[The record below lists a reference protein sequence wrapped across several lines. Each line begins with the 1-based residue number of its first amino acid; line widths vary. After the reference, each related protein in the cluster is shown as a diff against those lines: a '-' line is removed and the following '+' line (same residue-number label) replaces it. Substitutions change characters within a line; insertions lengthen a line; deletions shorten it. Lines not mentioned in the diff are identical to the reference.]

1 MRRKSDQRCA
11 QALDFGM
18 GGRKR
23 LQFENTKGAP
33 VAAKKAD
40 DHRTAFEKMR
50 EVDEAAAT
58 ASEPERRRCLAGLY
72 GLGDE
77 VRFGERLDRA
87 PRGINHVWFGVRL
100 VFATA
105 CYKLRLQRHGAAP
118 GKRCGHL
125 THLSL
130 PMTYGTPI
138 VVI

>member
-1 MRRKSDQRCA
+1 MKQIRKIDETA
-11 QALDFGM
+11 
-18 GGRKR
+18 GR
-23 LQFENTKGAP
+23 
-33 VAAKKAD
+33 
-40 DHRTAFEKMR
+40 
-50 EVDEAAAT
+50 

-77 VRFGERLDRA
+77 AGFGKRLDRA

-118 GKRCGHL
+118 GKRCGL
-125 THLSL
+125 VTHLSL